1 MREIESV
8 WIQCLS
14 ASSVTK
20 FGNTSKLLLLKKRF
34 WQFLL
39 FIYQAFVKI
48 LYLRWNFFLV
58 GQIFIVENGQILNKS
73 SSRLVTLVLAEMRS
87 LQTIQV
93 PFVLKTELRS
103 VRAFSTVTRLGYF
116 WKVSG
121 YFWKVSGYFWKVL
134 AACFLA
140 KIVQI
145 FGHFQGLF
153 LKIPLFSQ
161 ICSGGFSAPF
171 VQNWTIFYSNILSH
185 WLCLTFERKIKGK
198 TRTPSAN

>member
-1 MREIESV
+1 
-8 WIQCLS
+8 
-14 ASSVTK
+14 
-20 FGNTSKLLLLKKRF
+20 
-34 WQFLL
+34 
-39 FIYQAFVKI
+39 
-48 LYLRWNFFLV
+48 
-58 GQIFIVENGQILNKS
+58 
-73 SSRLVTLVLAEMRS
+73 MRS

-121 YFWKVSGYFWKVL
+121 YFWKVSGYFWTVL

-153 LKIPLFSQ
+153 LKIPLSKSVAKFWQ
-161 ICSGGFSAPF
+161 ILEKLGYFLFP
-171 VQNWTIFYSNILSH
+171 
-185 WLCLTFERKIKGK
+185 TFGHTGHNMDMYQRAFKCGSYYLEGA
-198 TRTPSAN
+198 T